1 MSAPLSLRLLDVERS
16 VSADPGPL
24 TAFDFVLV
32 NSSAGKDS
40 QAMLDMLH
48 ERASREGVLSRLV
61 VVHADLGR
69 VEWTG
74 TRELAQAQAECYGL
88 RFEVVERPQGDL
100 LAHIEKHGKFP
111 DKARRYCTS
120 DHKTHQVYRL
130 LTQLAGEWRESQPE
144 EAKKRPCR
152 ILNCLGMRAEES
164 PDRAKLDAL
173 GPDKPASNS
182 RREVT
187 RWLPIHDWSES
198 EVWARIRA
206 SKSAEL
212 AHYCYSLGMSR
223 ASCCF
228 CILSSKGDLEIAA
241 RHNPDLLREYVAV
254 EAHINHR
261 FRLDLSMAELAQRTG
276 VLQ

>member
-1 MSAPLSLRLLDVERS
+1 MSAPLSLRLFDVERP
-16 VSADPGPL
+16 APLDPGPL
-24 TAFDFVLV
+24 TGYDWVLV

-40 QAMLDMLH
+40 QAMLDYLH
-48 ERASREGVLSRLV
+48 ERASLEGVLPRVV

-69 VEWTG
+69 VEWEG

-100 LAHIEKHGKFP
+100 LAHIEKHGRFP

-130 LTQLAGEWRESQPE
+130 LTQLAADWRESQPE

-152 ILNCLGMRAEES
+152 ILNCLGMRADES
-164 PDRAKLDAL
+164 NDRKKMAALEPDR
-173 GPDKPASNS
+173 PASNG

-187 RWLPIHDWSES
+187 RWLPIHDWSVEQ
-198 EVWARIRA
+198 VWARINA
-206 SKSAEL
+206 SQSAGL
-212 AHYCYSLGMSR
+212 AHYCYALGMSR

-228 CILSSKGDLEIAA
+228 CILSSRKDLEISA
-241 RHNPDLLREYVAV
+241 RHNPQLLAEYVRV
-254 EAHINHR
+254 EAKIEHR
-261 FRLDLSMAELAQRTG
+261 FRVDLSMAELQKA
-276 VLQ
+276 VAK